1 MKLIKGNLYQL
12 LRTSMIVSPKEVK
25 DIKGVLEKCKVSV
38 SIDENYMLDF
48 FKELLINLRDIDY
61 SKLTSETIKLIIED
75 LKKDYLKKVTEE
87 SKKVIQSQVVDRA
100 VDLIELQKIL
110 NTIDR
115 IIIKIDNLIKYL
127 ENEEKEKDFNC
138 LPSCRL

>member
-25 DIKGVLEKCKVSV
+25 DIKGVLEKCRVSV

-75 LKKDYLKKVTEE
+75 LKKDYLKKVTKE
-87 SKKVIQSQVVDRA
+87 SKKVIQSQVDRT

-127 ENEEKEKDFNC
+127 ENEEKEKDFNY
-138 LPSCRL
+138 LSSRRL